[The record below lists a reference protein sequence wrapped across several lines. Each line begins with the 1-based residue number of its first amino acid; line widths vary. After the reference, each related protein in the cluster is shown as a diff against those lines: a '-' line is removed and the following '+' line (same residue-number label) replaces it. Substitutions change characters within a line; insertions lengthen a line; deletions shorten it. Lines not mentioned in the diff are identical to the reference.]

1 MTEDQFRNEPAADFS
16 RPADRDSMAV
26 ALAAVRASFGRTYPL
41 FIDGRDEPGRP
52 TAVSL
57 TPARPA
63 EVIGHACQATAED
76 IDSAVAAARSAFS
89 TWRETAP
96 EARAGYLLRAAAALR
111 SRVWEVTALLVFEV
125 GKQWDQASH
134 DVTEAIDFLE

>member
-57 TPARPA
+57 NPARPA

-76 IDSAVAAARSAFS
+76 IDSASSGVRIEQRERIGGYRWVDREKQVRAIPIERAMEIVVKEMAA
-89 TWRETAP
+89 EPAP
-96 EARAGYLLRAAAALR
+96 E
-111 SRVWEVTALLVFEV
+111 
-125 GKQWDQASH
+125 KP
-134 DVTEAIDFLE
+134 